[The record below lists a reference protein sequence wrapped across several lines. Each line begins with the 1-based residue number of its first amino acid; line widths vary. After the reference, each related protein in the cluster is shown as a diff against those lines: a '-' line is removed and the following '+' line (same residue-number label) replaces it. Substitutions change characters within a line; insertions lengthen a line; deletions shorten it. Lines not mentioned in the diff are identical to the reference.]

1 MKTQMKFQKWLS
13 LSTIIIGAIVFIFA
27 ICFNSGNLADLMYY
41 ESVNIR
47 NATFAADDFLAMAQS
62 FSSLMLGLAIAYIVI
77 GVVVYITATNSRRN
91 YYISNKIV
99 AIALI
104 AYIVAVSVIGL
115 VYIFMLVSSFYAIN
129 WTEIYDVY
137 EIRQGI
143 GAPEVTQSPT
153 MFIIG
158 IVVFIITIA
167 NALAWLYNLIW
178 KIKLM
183 KGEKALLEKGSVK
196 EVA

>member
-62 FSSLMLGLAIAYIVI
+62 FSSLMLGLAIAYIVA

>member
-13 LSTIIIGAIVFIFA
+13 LATIIVGAILFIFA

-47 NATFAADDFLAMAQS
+47 NATFAADNFLALAQS
-62 FSSLMLGLAIAYIVI
+62 FSSVMLGLAIAYIVA